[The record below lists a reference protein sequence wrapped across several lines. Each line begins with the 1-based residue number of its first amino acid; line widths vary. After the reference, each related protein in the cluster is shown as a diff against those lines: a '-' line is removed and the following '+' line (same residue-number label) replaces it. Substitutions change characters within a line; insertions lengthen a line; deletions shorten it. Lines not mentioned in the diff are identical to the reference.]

1 MKTLLKALKV
11 IFSLGILYVVSEQ
24 LGRDIGNLYLETH
37 NLNNNK

>member
-1 MKTLLKALKV
+1 MKLAVKVLKV
-11 IFSLGILYVVSEQ
+11 VLSLGALYVVSEQ